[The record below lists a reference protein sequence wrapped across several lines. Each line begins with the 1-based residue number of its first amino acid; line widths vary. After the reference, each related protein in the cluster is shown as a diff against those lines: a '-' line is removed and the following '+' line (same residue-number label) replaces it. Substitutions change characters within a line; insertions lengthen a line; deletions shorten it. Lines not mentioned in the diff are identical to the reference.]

1 MNNVVDQASTQ
12 VISKRRNARML
23 AVSVLYDLD
32 INKYYDNNL
41 LENEKAL
48 HLENAICDV
57 LSMNQTEFLSDEF
70 VTLFN
75 EQYMRNL
82 ANKAYLDNMLVDE
95 IISSSLNKYTIDRL
109 SYVDRAIIR
118 VSTAEMLIGETP
130 KNIIIDEALE
140 ITKELS
146 KVENDN
152 QVKFNNRLLENI
164 AGKVYG
170 N

>member
-1 MNNVVDQASTQ
+1 MNNLQNQTEMQ
-12 VISKRRNARML
+12 PISKRRNARML

-32 INKYYDNNL
+32 INNL
-41 LENEKAL
+41 VNDVADEEKKI
-48 HLENAICDV
+48 HLENAINDV
-57 LSMNQTEFLSDEF
+57 LTMNQTEFLSDEF
-70 VTLFN
+70 ITLFN
-75 EQYMRNL
+75 QDYLRL
-82 ANKAYLDNMLVDE
+82 LVCKAYLDKDVVDE
-95 IISSSLNKYTIDRL
+95 LISSSLNKYTIDRL

-118 VSTAEMLIGETP
+118 ISTAEMLIGETP
-130 KNIIIDEALE
+130 KNIIINEALE

-152 QVKFNNRLLENI
+152 QVKFNNRLMDSI